1 MDLTPILALWG
12 TIVSTIAITWN
23 ILRGLEDR
31 KKLKIEANIGT
42 ILPGNPNKKYF
53 YVSMTNIG
61 RRPVFVTGWGTDLKK
76 EKKEKGKRAVFI
88 KARNLPKLL
97 KDGEAHMEYIDNL
110 SIFSRKI
117 KNVKIWDSTGKSW
130 KISRKNL
137 KLLLKNAKEAL
148 QQSQASG

>member
-42 ILPGNPNKKYF
+42 ILPGDPNKNYF

-76 EKKEKGKRAVFI
+76 EKEEKGKRAVFI

-148 QQSQASG
+148 QQSQTSS